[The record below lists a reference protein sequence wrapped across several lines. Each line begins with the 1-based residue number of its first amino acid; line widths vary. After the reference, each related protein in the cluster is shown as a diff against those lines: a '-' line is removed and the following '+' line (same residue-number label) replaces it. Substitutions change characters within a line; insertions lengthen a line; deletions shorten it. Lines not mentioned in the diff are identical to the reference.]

1 MSESPDSSTPLQS
14 QSPPGVDSVK
24 VTGLVSLAHLYSHFF
39 FFVLPPLFPLLRQDL
54 SVSYTELGV
63 LIVVFNIVSALTQ
76 LPMGILVDR
85 LDAPKLLTAA
95 VALQG
100 VSLIVM
106 GLAPSYWVLLVMMIP
121 CGLANAVYHP
131 ADYSIL
137 NRSVAPSMMGRAFSI
152 HTVSGFGG
160 SALAPLTMV
169 AIAAGA
175 GWQFA
180 VAAVGVGGLII
191 AVILHACGH
200 ILEERV
206 ESNDAEQEEKVEGHV
221 SLKRTALLLMSL
233 PILMGFVFWLFI
245 SVAHTGVS
253 YFSVSAFDQMYEMP
267 LATANLAL
275 TAFLA
280 ASSLGILAG
289 GILSDKTHR
298 HDLIAI
304 YGTITS
310 GAAILS
316 MGMLDMTFFSVVVAM
331 CIAGFGSG
339 ITAPSR
345 DLLVRAVTPKHAMGT
360 VFGFVST
367 GLNVGGVITPFVF
380 GWLLDA
386 GRAGEVFLIAGVF
399 QIAIIATVI
408 GIKRASVR
416 QSGD

>member
-1 MSESPDSSTPLQS
+1 MSGLADSSDPLHD
-14 QSPPGVDSVK
+14 QSPSGVESVK
-24 VTGLVSLAHLYSHFF
+24 VMSLVSVAHLYSHFF

-54 SVSYTELGV
+54 SVTYTELGV

-76 LPMGILVDR
+76 LPMGMLVDR

-100 VSLIVM
+100 LSLIVM
-106 GLAPSYWVLLVMMIP
+106 GLVPSYWMLLVMMIP

-137 NRSVAPSMMGRAFSI
+137 NRSIAPSMMGRAFSI

-180 VAAVGVGGLII
+180 LVLVGVGGLII
-191 AVILHACGH
+191 AAILQAYGH
-200 ILEERV
+200 VLAERV
-206 ESNDAEQEEKVEGHV
+206 KSSDAEQEEKLEGHR
-221 SLKRTALLLMSL
+221 SLKQTALLLLSL

-253 YFSVSAFDQMYEMP
+253 YFSVSAFDQMYNMP

-289 GILSDKTHR
+289 GILSDKTRR

-304 YGTITS
+304 YGILTS
-310 GAAILS
+310 GVAILS
-316 MGMLDMTFFSVVVAM
+316 MGILDMTFFSVVVAM

-345 DLLVRAVTPKHAMGT
+345 DLLVRAVTPNHAMGT

-367 GLNVGGVITPFVF
+367 GLNVGGVIAPFVF

-386 GRAGEVFLIAGVF
+386 GRAGEVFLIAGFF

-408 GIKRASVR
+408 GIKRASSR
-416 QSGD
+416 QYGG